1 MSNVESSGSLYPRMC
16 KENAQ
21 IPLTTYIPSEGDTQM
36 AHIVSLWT
44 QNPNM
49 LPKRPNEIS
58 TFFEDGRSVVILDP
72 NGRVAGHAAFTR
84 EYPDGSLEVGSLVT
98 NPLLQRKG
106 VAKRAIEALIEHG
119 RSTID
124 GFDNRRIFALANNGS
139 LGSFIKAG
147 FDVSE
152 DQANVHED
160 VWGECKGCPMIEAK
174 GDKICC
180 DTLVILNK

>member
-72 NGRVAGHAAFTR
+72 NGRVAGHAADHPVPVVR
-84 EYPDGSLEVGSLVT
+84 RPRRHRPAAAPCRRGRRARQCRQPD
-98 NPLLQRKG
+98 P
-106 VAKRAIEALIEHG
+106 
-119 RSTID
+119 
-124 GFDNRRIFALANNGS
+124 
-139 LGSFIKAG
+139 AG
-147 FDVSE
+147 
-152 DQANVHED
+152 
-160 VWGECKGCPMIEAK
+160 
-174 GDKICC
+174 
-180 DTLVILNK
+180 